1 VQRILDAMIGA
12 PAYARNGRGDILAT
26 NRLGHALYS
35 EMFASPRRPV
45 NTAWFTFLDP
55 CAPDFFVEWDR
66 MANLVVAARIERSR
80 PSAAWKCQPMT
91 KG

>member
-35 EMFASPRRPV
+35 EMFASPR
-45 NTAWFTFLDP
+45 
-55 CAPDFFVEWDR
+55 